1 MKIFAIVIC
10 YNPDFNLLLKNVSA
24 YQAFVEKII
33 IWDNTNPTIINVLK
47 NNYFKNYSN
56 IEYITNNNNSGISQA
71 LNYAWR
77 YAKKN
82 DYTAF
87 MSMDQD
93 SIWINFD
100 VFFTLCK
107 KKLKTETCILGP
119 PINKE
124 VSSESHTLIPRNYII
139 TSGMIIPTKIL
150 DSINGYPSEF
160 FVDGIDIDI
169 CIKAK
174 QKGYNIFVV
183 QGCSLI
189 QQFGANLKFKFLH
202 KTYPS
207 SNYPPK
213 RLYEIFR
220 NHIIIYR
227 RTHSSAV
234 LRLIKGYFIVY
245 LRAIVLFEDNKIKKI
260 FAICKGIISGLIFK
274 IH

>member
-33 IWDNTNPTIINVLK
+33 IWDNTNPTINNILR

-100 VFFTLCK
+100 VFLHLAQK
-107 KKLKTETCILGP
+107 ILKTETCILGP
-119 PINKE
+119 SINKE
-124 VSSESHTLIPRNYII
+124 VSLESHTLIPRNYII

-169 CIKAK
+169 CTKAK
-174 QKGYNIFVV
+174 QKGYNIFMV

-227 RTHSSAV
+227 RTHSFAV
-234 LRLIKGYFIVY
+234 LRLIKGYFIAY